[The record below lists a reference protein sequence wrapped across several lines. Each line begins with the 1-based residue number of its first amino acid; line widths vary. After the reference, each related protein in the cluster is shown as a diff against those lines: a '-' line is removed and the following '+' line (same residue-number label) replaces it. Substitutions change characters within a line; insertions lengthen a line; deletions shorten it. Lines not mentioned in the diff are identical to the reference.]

1 MTDERTYSQQERE
14 RIEELCAAY
23 ALGSLTEGDPGW
35 SEFETLLA
43 SGDTFFSET
52 LESMLTSATVLA
64 EAAPQVDAPE
74 KAKVEL
80 FERINAIETGD
91 LGNFY
96 AARYAGDTAPI
107 PRVTDLEKRLK
118 KRTRQTVIISSILAV
133 LLVTMTSLYV
143 SRSWQYDLSAMEV
156 RKASHQR
163 DSLGVMV
170 ADLMKSDS
178 ASRALVAMFGEEMPT
193 MITLA
198 KAGAPKPE
206 EQMMLFSRKMKKVF
220 VMRGDLPALDSTKT
234 YELWQIRGSEAP
246 IPIGIFNPNANSR
259 QMMYTFDLASAETDA
274 FAISIEKAGGSATP
288 TADQI
293 IYVGK
298 L

>member
-1 MTDERTYSQQERE
+1 MADERTYSPAERE

-23 ALGSLTEGDPGW
+23 ALGSLNEGDPGW
-35 SEFETLLA
+35 SEFETLLG
-43 SGDTFFSET
+43 SNDPFFSET
-52 LESMLTSATVLA
+52 LEAMLSSATLLA
-64 EAAPQVDAPE
+64 EVAPQVDAPE
-74 KAKVEL
+74 KVKTEL
-80 FERINAIETGD
+80 LERINALETGD

-107 PRVTDLEKRLK
+107 PRIADLEKRLK
-118 KRTRQTVIISSILAV
+118 KRTRQTVIFSAILGV
-133 LLVTMTSLYV
+133 LFVTMASLYV
-143 SRSWQYDLSAMEV
+143 SRTWQYDAQVIATS
-156 RKASHQR
+156 KAVHVR
-163 DSLGVMV
+163 DSLGGMV

-178 ASRALVAMFGEEMPT
+178 ASRALVGMLGQEMPK
-193 MITLA
+193 MIMLA

-206 EQMMLFSRKMKKVF
+206 EQMMLFSPKMKKVF
-220 VMRGDLPALDSTKT
+220 VMRGDLPMLDSSKT

-246 IPIGIFNPNANSR
+246 IPVGIFSPDPNSK
-259 QMMYTFDLASAETDA
+259 QMMYSFDLASAETDA
-274 FAISIEKAGGSATP
+274 FAISIEKAGGSPTP